1 MATEPQI
8 RVICEIRGYISCLF
22 VANNLLLTSDSCLLS
37 SNFVPIRHLYICREP
52 STNSPLFMQ
61 NKPNFLN
68 ARMNVTSVAIKSYSE
83 NDVLAPPKNKPN
95 QTQFKAKTK
104 PIGWTLK
111 MNVTSF
117 TTSDYTKKRSFSPKK
132 TNPIQTQ
139 TNPISN
145 FLPKAITLE
154 ITKTLSGE
162 VKSSQPEAK
171 IEKLARGLRR
181 VNTTAKL
188 TWTIEL
194 KTDEHKEIGYS
205 YDVYVRR

>member
-1 MATEPQI
+1 
-8 RVICEIRGYISCLF
+8 
-22 VANNLLLTSDSCLLS
+22 
-37 SNFVPIRHLYICREP
+37 
-52 STNSPLFMQ
+52 MQ
-61 NKPNFLN
+61 NKPNFPN
-68 ARMNVTSVAIKSYSE
+68 TRISITPFAIKSYMG

-95 QTQFKAKTK
+95 QTQFKPKTK
-104 PIGWTLK
+104 PIGWMPK
-111 MNVTSF
+111 MNITPF
-117 TTSDYTKKRSFSPKK
+117 ITSDYTKKRSFSPKK

-194 KTDEHKEIGYS
+194 KTDEHKEIGYT